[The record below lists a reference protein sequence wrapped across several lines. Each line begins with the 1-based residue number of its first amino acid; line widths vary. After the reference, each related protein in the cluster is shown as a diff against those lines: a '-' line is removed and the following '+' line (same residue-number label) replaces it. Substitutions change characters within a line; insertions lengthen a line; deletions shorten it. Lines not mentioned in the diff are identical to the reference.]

1 VAARRDHPAAAV
13 REPEQD
19 ALVAGAD
26 GQRLRAVVE
35 PAGVLE
41 EERDH
46 PELPHLALDVLKSV
60 PLRDDRAD
68 RAEQVRLLEVADVA
82 ELRVPAGE
90 GDLPAT
96 RRRGRE

>member
-1 VAARRDHPAAAV
+1 M
-13 REPEQD
+13 Q
-19 ALVAGAD
+19 
-26 GQRLRAVVE
+26 

-46 PELPHLALDVLKSV
+46 PELPHLALDVLEGV

-68 RAEQVRLLEVADVA
+68 RAEQVRILEVADVA

-90 GDLPAT
+90 RDLAAT